1 MGATPPLQLRKEG
14 LVHSY
19 EGKREKI
26 KPWSDADEKK
36 LVVIMLQLLGL
47 PDRAHPAV
55 GSGPS
60 GARTSS

>member
-1 MGATPPLQLRKEG
+1 MAE
-14 LVHSY
+14 
-19 EGKREKI
+19 REKI

-60 GARTSS
+60 GARERAQLCRLQLR